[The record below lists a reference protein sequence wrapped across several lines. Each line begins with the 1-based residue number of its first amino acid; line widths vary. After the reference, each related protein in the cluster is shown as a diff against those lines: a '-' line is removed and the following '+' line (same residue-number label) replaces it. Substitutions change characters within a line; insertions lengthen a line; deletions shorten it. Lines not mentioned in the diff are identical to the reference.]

1 MEAVEKG
8 LELLMRTG
16 FLDGEEPLWE
26 DAERVMLVSNGR
38 QGNILYSRTEFGKR
52 QYTIKD
58 DEGVVFEAPE
68 SDLIGIW

>member
-8 LELLMRTG
+8 LELLMSTG

-52 QYTIKD
+52 IYTIYD
-58 DEGVVFEAPE
+58 DLDVVFEAPE
-68 SDLIGIW
+68 DDIISIW